1 LESSRLHR
9 ASLFKND
16 YYHVV
21 SVIASV
27 HGVVGEHRYS
37 QEEITSSFT
46 EIAAAVGAQ
55 SAVIDRIHRATEVK
69 FRNLALPAEAYPN
82 LLDFTASN
90 DAFIRVALKLGAEA
104 ILAALE
110 KAGLNPEQ
118 VDYVMATSITG
129 IATPSLETRLVPIVG
144 FRSDIKRVPMFGLGC
159 AAGAAGI
166 ARLAD
171 YLLGHPDD
179 VAVLLSVELCSLT
192 LQYDDLSMANIVS
205 SGLFGDGAGALVMV
219 GANRAG
225 EMGLTGPRVIAS
237 HSQIYPDSEDAMG
250 WNIGSKGFEIVL
262 SPSVG
267 ELVSQNLGEEVNS
280 FLSKYGLKTKDI
292 ARWVCH
298 SGGPKILEAVESSL
312 DLREGELALSWIS
325 LAEKGNLSSA
335 AVLHILSDLL
345 EGRGIEKPLA
355 GTPGLLLAMGPG
367 FSSELVL
374 LEW

>member
-1 LESSRLHR
+1 M
-9 ASLFKND
+9 
-16 YYHVV
+16 

-27 HGVVGEHRYS
+27 HGVVGEHKYS
-37 QEEITSSFT
+37 QEEITASFT
-46 EIAAAVGAQ
+46 KIASAEGNQ
-55 SAVIDRIHRATEVK
+55 SAVIARIHQATEVK
-69 FRNLALPAEAYPN
+69 FRSLALPAEVYPE
-82 LLDFTASN
+82 LIDFTASN
-90 DAFIRVALKLGAEA
+90 DAFIGVALKLGAEV

-110 KAGLNPEQ
+110 KAGLKPED
-118 VDYVMATSITG
+118 VDYVIATSITG

-144 FRSDIKRVPMFGLGC
+144 FRSDIKRVPIFGLGC

-166 ARLAD
+166 ARLDD
-171 YLLGHPDD
+171 YLLGHPND

-205 SGLFGDGAGALVMV
+205 AGLFGDGAGALVMV
-219 GANRAG
+219 GAERAKR
-225 EMGLTGPRVIAS
+225 MGLTGPRVVAS
-237 HSQIYPDSEDAMG
+237 HSQIYPNTEDAMG

-262 SPSVG
+262 SASVG
-267 ELVSQNLGEEVNS
+267 DLVSENLGEEVRA
-280 FLSKYGLKTKDI
+280 FLASHGLETKDI
-292 ARWVCH
+292 TRWVCH

-312 DLREGELALSWIS
+312 DLREGELILSWNS

-345 EGRGIEKPLA
+345 EGRGIEKPEG

>member
-1 LESSRLHR
+1 ME
-9 ASLFKND
+9 
-16 YYHVV
+16 
-21 SVIASV
+21 
-27 HGVVGEHRYS
+27 G
-37 QEEITSSFT
+37 T
-46 EIAAAVGAQ
+46 Q

-69 FRNLALPAEAYPN
+69 FRNLALPAEAYRN
-82 LLDFTASN
+82 LTDFTASN

-110 KAGLNPEQ
+110 KAGLNPDQ

-144 FRSDIKRVPMFGLGC
+144 FRSDIKRVPIFGLGC

-166 ARLAD
+166 ARLDD
-171 YLLGHPDD
+171 YLLGHPDE

-219 GANRAG
+219 GANRAVK
-225 EMGLTGPRVIAS
+225 MGLTGPRVIAS
-237 HSQIYPDSEDAMG
+237 HSQIYPDSADAMG
-250 WNIGSKGFEIVL
+250 WNIGSKGFGIVL
-262 SPSVG
+262 SASVG
-267 ELVSQNLGEEVNS
+267 DLVSENLGEEVRG
-280 FLSKYGLKTKDI
+280 FLGRYGLQTKDI

-345 EGRGIEKPLA
+345 EGRGIEKPMA

>member
-1 LESSRLHR
+1 M
-9 ASLFKND
+9 
-16 YYHVV
+16 

-27 HGVVGEHRYS
+27 HGIVGEYRYS
-37 QEEITSSFT
+37 QEEITSSFIK
-46 EIAAAVGAQ
+46 IASAEGNQ
-55 SAVIDRIHRATEVK
+55 SAVIDRIHQATQVK
-69 FRNLALPAEAYPN
+69 FRSLALPAEAYPE
-82 LLDFTASN
+82 LIDFTASN
-90 DAFIRVALKLGAEA
+90 DAFIGVALKLGAEV
-104 ILAALE
+104 ILAALG
-110 KAGLNPEQ
+110 KAGLKPED

-144 FRSDIKRVPMFGLGC
+144 FRSDIKRVPIFGLGC

-166 ARLAD
+166 ARLDD

-205 SGLFGDGAGALVMV
+205 AGLFGDGAGALVMV
-219 GANRAG
+219 GAERAKR
-225 EMGLTGPRVIAS
+225 MGLIGPRVVAS
-237 HSQIYPDSEDAMG
+237 HSQIYADTEDAMG
-250 WNIGSKGFEIVL
+250 WNIGSKGFKIVL
-262 SPSVG
+262 SASVG
-267 ELVSQNLGEEVNS
+267 DLVSENLGEEVRG
-280 FLSKYGLKTKDI
+280 FLASHGLETKDI
-292 ARWVCH
+292 TRWVCH
-298 SGGPKILEAVESSL
+298 PGGPKILTAVETSL
-312 DLREGELALSWIS
+312 DLGKGELALSWSS

-345 EGRGIEKPLA
+345 EGHGMEKPKE

>member
-1 LESSRLHR
+1 M
-9 ASLFKND
+9 
-16 YYHVV
+16 

-27 HGVVGEHRYS
+27 HGVLGGHRYS

-46 EIAAAVGAQ
+46 EIAAAEGTQ

-69 FRNLALPAEAYPN
+69 FRNLALPSEAYRS
-82 LLDFTASN
+82 LTDFTASN

-104 ILAALE
+104 ILGALE
-110 KAGLNPEQ
+110 KAGINPDQ

-144 FRSDIKRVPMFGLGC
+144 FRSDIKRVPIFGLGC

-219 GANRAG
+219 GARRAQ
-225 EMGLTGPRVIAS
+225 EMGLSGPRVIAS

-250 WNIGSKGFEIVL
+250 WNIGSKGFGIVL
-262 SPSVG
+262 SASVG
-267 ELVSQNLGEEVNS
+267 DLVSQNLGEEVNS
-280 FLSKYGLKTKDI
+280 FLSNYGLKTKDI

-312 DLREGELALSWIS
+312 DLQEGELALSWIS

-345 EGRGIEKPLA
+345 EGRGIEKPVA